1 MSSTQASP
9 LYHLRALSTSALFDL
24 MALDPAKHAET
35 IGELLKERGLPD
47 DRIEQEIA
55 RRSSHKSPRCC
66 THTNLFRVVFL
77 LLSLGILWFNARGA
91 VLLYQATSSYKTFL
105 IIFILMTIAF
115 GFYLGLKFNMFLYL
129 GNAQR
134 VFCGFPIPVGF
145 VDTCTAEEILPAKP
159 RFFLSLLINGL
170 ISVNFS
176 MLVPML
182 AVSLLN

>member
-24 MALDPAKHAET
+24 MALDRATHERNV
-35 IGELLKERGLPD
+35 GELLQERGIPD
-47 DRIEQEIA
+47 NRIEQEIA
-55 RRSSHKSPRCC
+55 RRSAHKSPRCC
-66 THTNLFRVVFL
+66 THTNLFRIVFL
-77 LLSLGILWFNARGA
+77 LLSLGVLWFNAKSA
-91 VLLYQATSSYKTFL
+91 VLLYQTSSSFKTFL

-145 VDTCTAEEILPAKP
+145 VDTSTAEEILPAKP

-170 ISVNFS
+170 ISVNLS
-176 MLVPML
+176 LLVPMM
-182 AVSLLN
+182 AVSLLH